1 MTELDEQS
9 VLKWDSKEGGHVEK
23 KCECLLLQLADGRCG
38 RRRSVVYLSLII
50 GSGQEGTETNTNNSK
65 SIPAAPLQKEYN

>member
-1 MTELDEQS
+1 MQLEEQS
-9 VLKWDSKEGGHVEK
+9 LLKWSYNGSGRVME

-50 GSGQEGTETNTNNSK
+50 G
-65 SIPAAPLQKEYN
+65 